1 MSLDKDIANL
11 EQTRNALLSSMQ
23 QVSDTLLKLDITTLN
38 ASIEKTT
45 EEGKRKKLEL
55 DNVLNEIKEIGD
67 VDFSVEDYDKI
78 ILKLNKLSSDK
89 AKFGEQY
96 KNIKSTIDHLQK
108 SEYCPTCGRKLD
120 NVDNSAK
127 IKELSRQLDSIT
139 KQGKEI
145 SQTIKETNDKIAS
158 MKENRDKYNTKNKLT
173 MKKSALEMNI
183 ERLRNELREMILTK
197 KEYQKI
203 QMLLTQIIS
212 LAYKSEIAILSFQT
226 SETQKKTTLVG

>member
-1 MSLDKDIANL
+1 MN
-11 EQTRNALLSSMQ
+11 
-23 QVSDTLLKLDITTLN
+23 
-38 ASIEKTT
+38 
-45 EEGKRKKLEL
+45 G
-55 DNVLNEIKEIGD
+55 IKEIGD